1 MEKIIEKRGDMMIL
15 KDIEGF
21 VPSWKARK
29 DKPESYNEGFDDGVL
44 FIMDELDKYPTVD
57 AVTVADLI
65 RLRDH
70 IYQEDEIS
78 LSGLRK
84 LNMLIRKYEVRE

>member
-1 MEKIIEKRGDMMIL
+1 MIL
-15 KDIEGF
+15 KDIDGF

-44 FIMDELDKYPTVD
+44 FIMDELDRAPTVD
-57 AVTVADLI
+57 AVPVADLI

-84 LNMLIRKYEVRE
+84 LNMLIRKYEVSE

>member
-84 LNMLIRKYEVRE
+84 LNMLIRKYEVSE

>member
-1 MEKIIEKRGDMMIL
+1 MIL

-21 VPSWKARK
+21 VPSWKTRK

-44 FIMDELDKYPTVD
+44 FVMDELDKCPTVD
-57 AVTVADLI
+57 AVTVTDLI

-84 LNMLIRKYEVRE
+84 LNMLIRKYEVSE

>member
-44 FIMDELDKYPTVD
+44 FIMDELDKCPTVD
-57 AVTVADLI
+57 AVIVADLI

-84 LNMLIRKYEVRE
+84 LNMLIRKYEVSE

>member
-1 MEKIIEKRGDMMIL
+1 MIL

-21 VPSWKARK
+21 VPSWKTHK
-29 DKPESYNEGFDDGVL
+29 DKQESYNEGFDDGVL
-44 FIMDELDKYPTVD
+44 FVMDELDRAPTVD
-57 AVTVADLI
+57 AVPVADLI

-84 LNMLIRKYEVRE
+84 LNMLIRKYEVNQ

>member
-21 VPSWKARK
+21 VPSWKTRK
-29 DKPESYNEGFDDGVL
+29 DKPELYNEGFDDGVL
-44 FIMDELDKYPTVD
+44 FIMDELDKCPTVD

-84 LNMLIRKYEVRE
+84 LNMLIRKYEVSE